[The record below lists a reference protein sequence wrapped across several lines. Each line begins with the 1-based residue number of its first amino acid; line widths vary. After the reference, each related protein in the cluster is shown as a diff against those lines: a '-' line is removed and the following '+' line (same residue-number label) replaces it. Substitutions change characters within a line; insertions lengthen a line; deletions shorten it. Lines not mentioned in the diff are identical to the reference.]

1 MKKTLQ
7 ASLSAVLVLS
17 LAGCKSTTASVSS
30 TQSAQN
36 NTFYQDAIDAYVNEI
51 DMGYAYDFTKTLSLD
66 PSLHDNSL
74 GFRTSG
80 SDAEHRT
87 ADYLAEEMEAI
98 GLKNVEKI
106 PVTVDKWQYND
117 ASLTIDGTDI
127 DLMPVSYMVNGTDEK
142 GITAEIVDCG
152 TGFAE
157 DYEDKDVKG
166 KIALVG
172 VDQYNE
178 SWIGGY
184 IYEAY
189 EHGAKALVTYDLD
202 GYGRYSDDDHQIQD
216 VCAEDVMPT
225 AIITM
230 SEYKQIKKAL
240 DEGHNKANLVIDSVM
255 EEGKGTSYDV
265 VGYIPGKSHDQQII
279 FAGHYD
285 MYFTGF
291 QDDCSAI
298 GTIMSMAK
306 TMIDSGYVPE
316 NDIVV
321 VAHGAEEWG
330 ATGTEIDWTRGAYEL
345 INNVHPEW
353 ASKTLAMFNFELDAF
368 DDGGDTFMITSVPE
382 YATLVKNLVDEGVL
396 DGAVKDY
403 EKGISAETFDTTTM
417 EDGISYRGAGVPYFL
432 NTTDTCSGSTSED
445 GEYTWSQLHY
455 HTESDN
461 TDTYSE
467 KVMKANIAVFGSIAI
482 AIDQLPAMTLDMQA
496 TIDDLSESFN
506 EDLAEEAGVSK
517 EDWENALA
525 VFQKEVDALNAEGK
539 DINERYVKAVSSK
552 ADVEAIKEEGKAY
565 NKKVLEL
572 FKYVQDNFVGIVFS
586 SDVVMKHVGYQ
597 NNIEYMDEVIDD
609 LKDNKVS
616 DALDV
621 AYQLN
626 GLCEYNYY
634 LFSPNAAAKIDA
646 HADKAVDNN
655 KWWGNDKGF
664 YFTNTKEATASLLQK
679 EDGDDV
685 SEEIKVYEDARVQQL
700 NYYKDSLEKEI
711 QAMEKIVK

>member
-17 LAGCKSTTASVSS
+17 LASCKSTTASVSS

-51 DMGYAYDFTKTLSLD
+51 DMDYAYDFTKTLSLD

-117 ASLTIDGTDI
+117 ASLTIEGTDI

-255 EEGKGTSYDV
+255 EEGEGTSYDV

-330 ATGTEIDWTRGAYEL
+330 ATGTEFDWTRGAYEL

-432 NTTDTCSGSTSED
+432 NTTDTCSGSASED

-552 ADVEAIKEEGKAY
+552 TDVEAIQEEGKAY

-597 NNIEYMDEVIDD
+597 NNIEYMDEVIND

-685 SEEIKVYEDARVQQL
+685 SEEIKVYEDARAQQL

-711 QAMEKIVK
+711 QAMEKISK

>member
-17 LAGCKSTTASVSS
+17 LAGCKSTAASVSS

-51 DMGYAYDFTKTLSLD
+51 DMDYAYDFTKTLSLD

-87 ADYLAEEMEAI
+87 ADYLAEKMKEI

-240 DEGHNKANLVIDSVM
+240 DAGHNKANLVIDSVM

-298 GTIMSMAK
+298 GTIMTMAK

-330 ATGTEIDWTRGAYEL
+330 ATGTEFDWTRGAYEL

-445 GEYTWSQLHY
+445 DEYTWSQLHY

-517 EDWENALA
+517 EDWENALS

-552 ADVEAIKEEGKAY
+552 ADVEAIQEEGKAY

-572 FKYVQDNFVGIVFS
+572 FKYVQDNFIGIVFS

-609 LKDNKVS
+609 LNDNKIS

-664 YFTNTKEATASLLQK
+664 YFTNTKEATASLLK
-679 EDGDDV
+679 REDGDDV
-685 SEEIKVYEDARVQQL
+685 SEEIKVYEDARAQQL

-711 QAMEKIVK
+711 QAMEKIGK

>member
-17 LAGCKSTTASVSS
+17 LAGCKSTAASVSS

-51 DMGYAYDFTKTLSLD
+51 DMDYAYDFTKTLSLD

-330 ATGTEIDWTRGAYEL
+330 ATGTEFDWTRGAYEL

-353 ASKTLAMFNFELDAF
+353 ASKTLALFNFELDAF

-432 NTTDTCSGSTSED
+432 NTTDTCSGSASED
-445 GEYTWSQLHY
+445 SEYTWSQLHY

-552 ADVEAIKEEGKAY
+552 ADAEAIQEEGKAY

-621 AYQLN
+621 AFQLN

-711 QAMEKIVK
+711 QAMEKIGK

>member
-51 DMGYAYDFTKTLSLD
+51 DMDYAYDFTKTLSLD

-142 GITAEIVDCG
+142 GITTEIVDCG

-330 ATGTEIDWTRGAYEL
+330 ATGTEFDWTRGAYEL

-353 ASKTLAMFNFELDAF
+353 ASKTLALFNFELDAF

-432 NTTDTCSGSTSED
+432 NTTDTCSGSASED

-525 VFQKEVDALNAEGK
+525 VFQKEVNALNAEGK

-552 ADVEAIKEEGKAY
+552 ADVEAIREEGKAY

-586 SDVVMKHVGYQ
+586 SDVVVKHVGYQ
-597 NNIEYMDEVIDD
+597 NNIEYMDEVIND

-664 YFTNTKEATASLLQK
+664 YFTNTKEATAALLQK

-685 SEEIKVYEDARVQQL
+685 SEEIKVYEDARAQQL

-711 QAMEKIVK
+711 QAMEKIGK

>member
-17 LAGCKSTTASVSS
+17 LAGCKSTAASVSS

-51 DMGYAYDFTKTLSLD
+51 DMDYAYDFTKTLSLD

-87 ADYLAEEMEAI
+87 ADYLAEKMEEI

-127 DLMPVSYMVNGTDEK
+127 DLMPVSYMVNGTDDK

-230 SEYKQIKKAL
+230 SEYKRIKKAL

-330 ATGTEIDWTRGAYEL
+330 ATGTEFDWTRGAYEL

-525 VFQKEVDALNAEGK
+525 VFQKKVDALNAEGK

-552 ADVEAIKEEGKAY
+552 ADVEAIREEGKAY

-664 YFTNTKEATASLLQK
+664 YFTNTKEATASLLKK

-685 SEEIKVYEDARVQQL
+685 SEEIKVYEDARAQQL

-711 QAMEKIVK
+711 QAMEKIGK

>member
-17 LAGCKSTTASVSS
+17 LAGCKSTAASVSS

-51 DMGYAYDFTKTLSLD
+51 DMDYAYDFTKTLSLD

-330 ATGTEIDWTRGAYEL
+330 ATGTEFDWTRGAYEL

-432 NTTDTCSGSTSED
+432 NTTDTCSGSASED

-517 EDWENALA
+517 EDWEKALS

-664 YFTNTKEATASLLQK
+664 YFTNTKEATASLLKK

-711 QAMEKIVK
+711 QAMEKIGK

>member
-17 LAGCKSTTASVSS
+17 LAGCKSTAASVSS
-30 TQSAQN
+30 TPSAQN

-51 DMGYAYDFTKTLSLD
+51 DMDYAYDFTKTLSLD

-87 ADYLAEEMEAI
+87 ADYLAEKMEEI

-157 DYEDKDVKG
+157 DYEDKNVKG

-216 VCAEDVMPT
+216 VCAEDIMPT

-240 DEGHNKANLVIDSVM
+240 DAGHNKANLVIDSVM

-330 ATGTEIDWTRGAYEL
+330 ATGTEFDWTRGAYEL

-382 YATLVKNLVDEGVL
+382 YATLVKNLVNEGVL

-403 EKGISAETFDTTTM
+403 KKGISAETFDTTTM

-432 NTTDTCSGSTSED
+432 NTTDTCSDSESED

-517 EDWENALA
+517 KDWENALS

-552 ADVEAIKEEGKAY
+552 ADVEAIQEEGKAY

-572 FKYVQDNFVGIVFS
+572 FKYVQDNFIGIVFS

-609 LKDNKVS
+609 LNDNKIS

-664 YFTNTKEATASLLQK
+664 YFTNTKEATASLLK
-679 EDGDDV
+679 REDGDDV
-685 SEEIKVYEDARVQQL
+685 SEEIKVYEDARAQQL

-711 QAMEKIVK
+711 QAMEKIGK

>member
-17 LAGCKSTTASVSS
+17 LAGCKSTAASVSS

-51 DMGYAYDFTKTLSLD
+51 DMDYAYDFTKTLSLD

-330 ATGTEIDWTRGAYEL
+330 ATGTEFDWTRGAYEL

-432 NTTDTCSGSTSED
+432 NTTDTCSGSASED

-525 VFQKEVDALNAEGK
+525 VFQKKVDALNAEGK

-552 ADVEAIKEEGKAY
+552 ADVEAIREEGKAY

-664 YFTNTKEATASLLQK
+664 YFTNTKEATASLLKK

-685 SEEIKVYEDARVQQL
+685 SEEIKVYEDARAQQL

-711 QAMEKIVK
+711 QAMEKIGK

>member
-17 LAGCKSTTASVSS
+17 LAGCKSTAAPVSS

-51 DMGYAYDFTKTLSLD
+51 NMDYAYDFTKTLSLD
-66 PSLHDNSL
+66 PLLHDNSL

-87 ADYLAEEMEAI
+87 ADYLAEKMEEI

-127 DLMPVSYMVNGTDEK
+127 DLMPVSYMVNGTDKK

-216 VCAEDVMPT
+216 VCAEDIMPT

-240 DEGHNKANLVIDSVM
+240 DAGHNKANLVIDSVM

-330 ATGTEIDWTRGAYEL
+330 ATGTEFDWTRGAYEL

-432 NTTDTCSGSTSED
+432 NTTDTCSGSESED

-517 EDWENALA
+517 EDWENALS

-552 ADVEAIKEEGKAY
+552 ADVEAIQEEGKAY

-609 LKDNKVS
+609 LNDNKIS

-664 YFTNTKEATASLLQK
+664 YFTNTKEATASLLKK

-685 SEEIKVYEDARVQQL
+685 SEEIKVYEDARAQQL

-711 QAMEKIVK
+711 QAMEKIGK

>member
-1 MKKTLQ
+1 MKKILR

-17 LAGCKSTTASVSS
+17 LVGCGSTKDEAI
-30 TQSAQN
+30 
-36 NTFYQDAIDAYVNEI
+36 YQDSIDAYVNEI
-51 DMGYAYDFTKTLSLD
+51 DMDYAYDFTKTLSTD
-66 PSLHDNSL
+66 ISLHDNSL

-87 ADYLAEEMEAI
+87 ADYLAKEMKAI

-106 PVTVDKWQYND
+106 PVNVDKWQYND
-117 ASLTIDGTDI
+117 ASLTIEGTDI
-127 DLMPVSYMVNGTDEK
+127 DMMPVSYMVNGTDEN
-142 GITAEIVDCG
+142 GITAQIVDCG
-152 TGFAE
+152 TGFAK
-157 DYEDKDVKG
+157 DYEGKDVEG

-172 VDQYNE
+172 VDQFNE

-202 GYGRYSDDDHQIQD
+202 GYGRFSDDDHQIQD
-216 VCAEDVMPT
+216 VCAEDIMPT
-225 AIITM
+225 TIITM

-240 DEGHNKANLVIDSVM
+240 KQGHDMATLKVDSVM
-255 EEGKGTSYDV
+255 EEGNGTSYDV

-330 ATGTEIDWTRGAYEL
+330 ATGTEFDWTRGAYEL

-353 ASKTLAMFNFELDAF
+353 ANKTLALFNFELDAY
-368 DDGGDTFMITSVPE
+368 DDGSDTFMVTCVPE
-382 YATLVKNLVDEGVL
+382 YASLVKSLVDSGTL
-396 DGAVKDY
+396 DGAVKEY
-403 EKGISAETFDTTTM
+403 KNGISTKTYDTTTM
-417 EDGISYRGAGVPYFL
+417 EDGVSYRNAGIPYFL
-432 NTTDTCSGSTSED
+432 NTTDTCSGETKDD
-445 GEYTWSQLHY
+445 GEYTWTQLHY

-467 KVMKANIAVFGSIAI
+467 KVMKANIAVFGSMAI
-482 AIDQLPAMTLDMQA
+482 AIDQLPAMSLNMQA
-496 TIDDLSESFN
+496 TIDDLKESFN
-506 EDLAEEAGVSK
+506 EDLALEAGVSK
-517 EDWENALA
+517 KNWDKALA
-525 VFQKEVDALNAEGK
+525 VFEKEVDALNKEGQ
-539 DINERYVKAVSSK
+539 DINNRYVKAVNSK
-552 ADVEAIKEEGKAY
+552 SDVTSIQKDGKAY
-565 NKKVLEL
+565 NKKVLDL

-597 NNIEYMDEVIDD
+597 NNIEYMDEIIQD
-609 LKDNKVS
+609 LKKDKVN

-634 LFSPNAAAKIDA
+634 LFSPNGAMI
-646 HADKAVDNN
+646 KATISQTQ
-655 KWWGNDKGF
+655 KM
-664 YFTNTKEATASLLQK
+664 LQHL
-679 EDGDDV
+679 
-685 SEEIKVYEDARVQQL
+685 Y
-700 NYYKDSLEKEI
+700 
-711 QAMEKIVK
+711 

>member
-17 LAGCKSTTASVSS
+17 LAGCKSTAASVSS

-51 DMGYAYDFTKTLSLD
+51 DMDYAYDFTKTLSLD

-98 GLKNVEKI
+98 GLKNVEKV

-330 ATGTEIDWTRGAYEL
+330 ATGTEFDWTRGAYEL

-517 EDWENALA
+517 EDWENALS
-525 VFQKEVDALNAEGK
+525 VFQKEVDALNTEGK
-539 DINERYVKAVSSK
+539 DINDRYVKAVSSK
-552 ADVEAIKEEGKAY
+552 ADAEAIKEEGKAY

-711 QAMEKIVK
+711 QAMEKIGK

>member
-17 LAGCKSTTASVSS
+17 LAGCKSTAASVSS

-51 DMGYAYDFTKTLSLD
+51 DMDYAYDFTKTLSLD

-87 ADYLAEEMEAI
+87 ADYLAEKMEKI

-240 DEGHNKANLVIDSVM
+240 DAGHNKANLVIDSVM

-298 GTIMSMAK
+298 GTIMTMAK

-330 ATGTEIDWTRGAYEL
+330 ATGTEFDWTRGC
-345 INNVHPEW
+345 I
-353 ASKTLAMFNFELDAF
+353 
-368 DDGGDTFMITSVPE
+368 
-382 YATLVKNLVDEGVL
+382 
-396 DGAVKDY
+396 
-403 EKGISAETFDTTTM
+403 
-417 EDGISYRGAGVPYFL
+417 
-432 NTTDTCSGSTSED
+432 
-445 GEYTWSQLHY
+445 
-455 HTESDN
+455 
-461 TDTYSE
+461 
-467 KVMKANIAVFGSIAI
+467 
-482 AIDQLPAMTLDMQA
+482 
-496 TIDDLSESFN
+496 
-506 EDLAEEAGVSK
+506 
-517 EDWENALA
+517 
-525 VFQKEVDALNAEGK
+525 
-539 DINERYVKAVSSK
+539 
-552 ADVEAIKEEGKAY
+552 
-565 NKKVLEL
+565 
-572 FKYVQDNFVGIVFS
+572 
-586 SDVVMKHVGYQ
+586 
-597 NNIEYMDEVIDD
+597 
-609 LKDNKVS
+609 
-616 DALDV
+616 
-621 AYQLN
+621 
-626 GLCEYNYY
+626 
-634 LFSPNAAAKIDA
+634 
-646 HADKAVDNN
+646 
-655 KWWGNDKGF
+655 
-664 YFTNTKEATASLLQK
+664 
-679 EDGDDV
+679 
-685 SEEIKVYEDARVQQL
+685 
-700 NYYKDSLEKEI
+700 
-711 QAMEKIVK
+711 

>member
-17 LAGCKSTTASVSS
+17 LAGCKSTAASVSS

-51 DMGYAYDFTKTLSLD
+51 DMDYAYDFTKTLSLD

-87 ADYLAEEMEAI
+87 ADYLAEKMEEI

-127 DLMPVSYMVNGTDEK
+127 DLMPVSYMVNGTDKK

-202 GYGRYSDDDHQIQD
+202 GYGRYSDDEHQIQD
-216 VCAEDVMPT
+216 VCAEDIMPT

-240 DEGHNKANLVIDSVM
+240 DAGHNKANLVIDSVM

-330 ATGTEIDWTRGAYEL
+330 TTGTEFDWTRGAYEL

-382 YATLVKNLVDEGVL
+382 YATLVKNLIDEGVL
-396 DGAVKDY
+396 DDAVKDY

-445 GEYTWSQLHY
+445 VEYTWSQLHY

-496 TIDDLSESFN
+496 TIDDLSESFS

-517 EDWENALA
+517 EDWENALS

-552 ADVEAIKEEGKAY
+552 ADVEAIQEEGKTY

-609 LKDNKVS
+609 LNDNKIS

-664 YFTNTKEATASLLQK
+664 YFTNTKEATASLLK
-679 EDGDDV
+679 KKDGDDV
-685 SEEIKVYEDARVQQL
+685 SEEIKVYEDARAQQL

-711 QAMEKIVK
+711 QAMEKIGK

>member
-17 LAGCKSTTASVSS
+17 LAGCKSTAASVSS

-51 DMGYAYDFTKTLSLD
+51 DMDYAYDFTKTLSLD

-87 ADYLAEEMEAI
+87 ADYLAEKMEEI

-127 DLMPVSYMVNGTDEK
+127 DLMPVSYMVNGTDDK

-230 SEYKQIKKAL
+230 SEYKRIKKAL

-330 ATGTEIDWTRGAYEL
+330 ATGTEFDWTRGAYEL

-432 NTTDTCSGSTSED
+432 NTTDTCSGSASED

-711 QAMEKIVK
+711 QAMEKIGK

>member
-1 MKKTLQ
+1 MKKILR

-17 LAGCKSTTASVSS
+17 LVGCGSTKDEAI
-30 TQSAQN
+30 
-36 NTFYQDAIDAYVNEI
+36 YQDSIDAYVNEI
-51 DMGYAYDFTKTLSLD
+51 DMDYAYDFTKTLSTD
-66 PSLHDNSL
+66 TSLHDNSL

-87 ADYLAEEMEAI
+87 ANYLAKEMKAI

-106 PVTVDKWQYND
+106 PVNVDKWQYND
-117 ASLTIDGTDI
+117 ASLTIEGTDI
-127 DLMPVSYMVNGTDEK
+127 DLMPVSYMVNGTDEN
-142 GITAEIVDCG
+142 GITAQIVDCG
-152 TGFAE
+152 TGFAK
-157 DYEDKDVKG
+157 DYEDKDVEG

-172 VDQYNE
+172 VDQFNE

-202 GYGRYSDDDHQIQD
+202 GYGRFSDDDHQIQD
-216 VCAEDVMPT
+216 VCAEDIMPT
-225 AIITM
+225 TIITM

-240 DEGHNKANLVIDSVM
+240 KQGHDMATLKVDSVM
-255 EEGKGTSYDV
+255 EEGNGTSYDV

-330 ATGTEIDWTRGAYEL
+330 ATGTEFDWTRGAYEL

-353 ASKTLAMFNFELDAF
+353 ANKTLALFNFELDAY
-368 DDGGDTFMITSVPE
+368 DDGSDTFMVTCVPE
-382 YATLVKNLVDEGVL
+382 YASLVKSLVDSGAL
-396 DGAVKDY
+396 NGAVKEY
-403 EKGISAETFDTTTM
+403 KNGISTKTYDTTTM
-417 EDGISYRGAGVPYFL
+417 EDG
-432 NTTDTCSGSTSED
+432 
-445 GEYTWSQLHY
+445 
-455 HTESDN
+455 
-461 TDTYSE
+461 
-467 KVMKANIAVFGSIAI
+467 
-482 AIDQLPAMTLDMQA
+482 
-496 TIDDLSESFN
+496 
-506 EDLAEEAGVSK
+506 VSK
-517 EDWENALA
+517 KDWDKALA
-525 VFQKEVDALNAEGK
+525 VFKKEVESLNAEGQ
-539 DINERYVKAVSSK
+539 DINDRYIKAVSSK
-552 ADVEAIKEEGKAY
+552 SDVTSIQKEGKAY
-565 NKKVLEL
+565 NKKVLDL

-597 NNIEYMDEVIDD
+597 NNIEYMDEIIQD
-609 LKDNKVS
+609 LKKDKVS

-646 HADKAVDNN
+646 HADKAVENN
-655 KWWGNDKGF
+655 KWWGNDKGY
-664 YFTNTKEATASLLQK
+664 YFANTKNATTSLLNK

-685 SEEIKVYEDARVQQL
+685 SEEIKVYESARTKQL
-700 NYYKDSLEKEI
+700 DYYKEALENEI
-711 QAMEKIVK
+711 LAMNEINQ

>member
-1 MKKTLQ
+1 MKKTLR

-51 DMGYAYDFTKTLSLD
+51 DMDYAYDFTKTLSLD

-98 GLKNVEKI
+98 GLKNVEKV

-330 ATGTEIDWTRGAYEL
+330 ATGTEFDWTRGAYEL

-353 ASKTLAMFNFELDAF
+353 ASKTLALFNFELDAF

-432 NTTDTCSGSTSED
+432 NTTDTCSGSASED

-517 EDWENALA
+517 EDWKNALA

-552 ADVEAIKEEGKAY
+552 ADVEAIQEEGKAY

-597 NNIEYMDEVIDD
+597 NNIEYMDEVIND

-711 QAMEKIVK
+711 QAMEKIGK

>member
-17 LAGCKSTTASVSS
+17 LAGCKSTAASVSS

-51 DMGYAYDFTKTLSLD
+51 DMDYAYDFTKTLSLD

-117 ASLTIDGTDI
+117 ASLTIEGTDI
-127 DLMPVSYMVNGTDEK
+127 DLMPASYMVNGTDEK

-330 ATGTEIDWTRGAYEL
+330 ATGTEFDWTRGAYEL

-432 NTTDTCSGSTSED
+432 NTTDTCSGSASED

-506 EDLAEEAGVSK
+506 EDLAEEAGISK

-552 ADVEAIKEEGKAY
+552 ADVEAIQEEGKAY

-700 NYYKDSLEKEI
+700 NYYKESLEKEI
-711 QAMEKIVK
+711 QAMEKIGK

>member
-17 LAGCKSTTASVSS
+17 LAGCKSTAASVSS

-51 DMGYAYDFTKTLSLD
+51 DMDYAYDFTKTLSLD

-87 ADYLAEEMEAI
+87 ADYLAEKMEEI

-117 ASLTIDGTDI
+117 ASLTIEGTDI

-330 ATGTEIDWTRGAYEL
+330 ATGTEFDWTRGAYEL

-353 ASKTLAMFNFELDAF
+353 ASKTLALFNFELDAF

-552 ADVEAIKEEGKAY
+552 ADVEAIQEEGKAY

-609 LKDNKVS
+609 LKDYKVS

-685 SEEIKVYEDARVQQL
+685 SEEIKVYEDARAQQL

-711 QAMEKIVK
+711 QAMEKIGK

>member
-17 LAGCKSTTASVSS
+17 LAGCKSTAASVSS

-51 DMGYAYDFTKTLSLD
+51 DMDYAYDFTKTLSLD

-330 ATGTEIDWTRGAYEL
+330 ATGTEFDWTRGAYEL

-552 ADVEAIKEEGKAY
+552 ADVEAIQEEGKAY

-685 SEEIKVYEDARVQQL
+685 SEEIKVYEDARAQQL

-711 QAMEKIVK
+711 QAMEKIGK

>member
-17 LAGCKSTTASVSS
+17 LAGCKSTAASVSS

-51 DMGYAYDFTKTLSLD
+51 DMDYAYDFTKTLSLD

-330 ATGTEIDWTRGAYEL
+330 ATGTEFDWTRGAYEL

-353 ASKTLAMFNFELDAF
+353 ASKTLALFNFELDAF

-382 YATLVKNLVDEGVL
+382 YATLVKNLVDEGVF

-432 NTTDTCSGSTSED
+432 NTTDTCSGSASED

-517 EDWENALA
+517 EDWENALT

-539 DINERYVKAVSSK
+539 DINDRYVKAVSSK
-552 ADVEAIKEEGKAY
+552 ADAEAIQEEGKAY

-597 NNIEYMDEVIDD
+597 NNIEYMDEVIDA
-609 LKDNKVS
+609 LNDNKVS

-664 YFTNTKEATASLLQK
+664 YFTNTKEATESLLQK

-685 SEEIKVYEDARVQQL
+685 SEEIKVYEDARAQQL

-711 QAMEKIVK
+711 QAMEKIGK

>member
-17 LAGCKSTTASVSS
+17 LAGCKSTAASVSS

-51 DMGYAYDFTKTLSLD
+51 DMDYAYDFTKTLSLD

-330 ATGTEIDWTRGAYEL
+330 ATGTEFDWTRGAYEL

-432 NTTDTCSGSTSED
+432 NTTDTCSGSASED

-517 EDWENALA
+517 EDWEKALA

-597 NNIEYMDEVIDD
+597 NNIEYMDEVIDA
-609 LKDNKVS
+609 LNDNKVS

-664 YFTNTKEATASLLQK
+664 YFTNTKEATASLLKK

-685 SEEIKVYEDARVQQL
+685 SEEIKVYEDARAQQL

-711 QAMEKIVK
+711 QAMEKIGK

>member
-17 LAGCKSTTASVSS
+17 LAGCKSTAASVSS

-51 DMGYAYDFTKTLSLD
+51 DMDYAYDFTKTLSLD
-66 PSLHDNSL
+66 SSLHDNSL

-87 ADYLAEEMEAI
+87 ADYLAEKMEEI

-142 GITAEIVDCG
+142 GITAEIGDCG

-216 VCAEDVMPT
+216 VCAEDIMPA

-240 DEGHNKANLVIDSVM
+240 DAGHNKANLVIDSVM
-255 EEGKGTSYDV
+255 KEGKGTSYDV

-298 GTIMSMAK
+298 GTIMTMAK

-330 ATGTEIDWTRGAYEL
+330 ATGTEFDWTRGAYEL

-368 DDGGDTFMITSVPE
+368 DEGGDTYMITSVPE

-517 EDWENALA
+517 EDWENALS

-552 ADVEAIKEEGKAY
+552 ADVEAIQEEGKAY

-572 FKYVQDNFVGIVFS
+572 FKYVQDNFIGIVFS

-609 LKDNKVS
+609 LNDNKIS

-664 YFTNTKEATASLLQK
+664 YFTNTKEATASLLKK

-685 SEEIKVYEDARVQQL
+685 SEEIKVYEDARAQQL

-711 QAMEKIVK
+711 QAMEKIGK

>member
-17 LAGCKSTTASVSS
+17 LVGCGSTKDEAI
-30 TQSAQN
+30 
-36 NTFYQDAIDAYVNEI
+36 YQDSIDAYVNEI
-51 DMGYAYDFTKTLSLD
+51 DMDYAYDFTKTLSTD
-66 PSLHDNSL
+66 TSLHDNSL

-87 ADYLAEEMEAI
+87 ANYLAKEMKAI
-98 GLKNVEKI
+98 GLKNVEKV

-330 ATGTEIDWTRGAYEL
+330 ATGTEFDWTRGAYEL

-432 NTTDTCSGSTSED
+432 NTTDTCSGSASED

-552 ADVEAIKEEGKAY
+552 ADVEAIQEEGKAY

-685 SEEIKVYEDARVQQL
+685 SEEIKVYEDARAQQL

-711 QAMEKIVK
+711 QAMEKIGK

>member
-17 LAGCKSTTASVSS
+17 LAGCKSTAASVSS

-36 NTFYQDAIDAYVNEI
+36 NTFYQEAIDAYVNEI
-51 DMGYAYDFTKTLSLD
+51 DMDYAYDFTKTLSLD

-87 ADYLAEEMEAI
+87 ADYLAEKMKEI

-240 DEGHNKANLVIDSVM
+240 DAGHNKANLVIDSVM

-298 GTIMSMAK
+298 GTIMTMAK

-330 ATGTEIDWTRGAYEL
+330 ATGTEFDWTRGAYEL

-432 NTTDTCSGSTSED
+432 NTTDTCSGSTIED

-517 EDWENALA
+517 EDWENALS

-552 ADVEAIKEEGKAY
+552 ADVEAIQEEGKAY

-572 FKYVQDNFVGIVFS
+572 FKYVQDNFIGIVFS

-609 LKDNKVS
+609 LNDNKIS

-664 YFTNTKEATASLLQK
+664 YFTNTKEATASLLK
-679 EDGDDV
+679 REDGDDV
-685 SEEIKVYEDARVQQL
+685 SEEIKVYEDARAQQL

-711 QAMEKIVK
+711 QAMEKIGK

>member
-17 LAGCKSTTASVSS
+17 LAGCKSTAASVSS

-51 DMGYAYDFTKTLSLD
+51 DMDYAYDFTKTLSLD

-87 ADYLAEEMEAI
+87 ADYLAEKMEEI

-230 SEYKQIKKAL
+230 SEYKRIKKAL

-330 ATGTEIDWTRGAYEL
+330 ATGTEFDWTRGAYEL

-552 ADVEAIKEEGKAY
+552 ADVEAIREEGKAY

-634 LFSPNAAAKIDA
+634 LFSPNAATKIDA

-685 SEEIKVYEDARVQQL
+685 SEEIKVYEDARAQQL

-711 QAMEKIVK
+711 QAMEKIGK

>member
-51 DMGYAYDFTKTLSLD
+51 DMDYAYDFTKTLSLD
-66 PSLHDNSL
+66 PPLHDNSL

-98 GLKNVEKI
+98 GLKNVEKV

-330 ATGTEIDWTRGAYEL
+330 ATGTEFDWTRGAYEL

-432 NTTDTCSGSTSED
+432 NTTDTCSGSESED

-552 ADVEAIKEEGKAY
+552 ADAEAIKEEGKAY

-685 SEEIKVYEDARVQQL
+685 SEEIKVYEDARAQQL

-711 QAMEKIVK
+711 QAMEKIGK

>member
-51 DMGYAYDFTKTLSLD
+51 DMDYAYDFTKTLSLD

-142 GITAEIVDCG
+142 GITTEIVDCG

-330 ATGTEIDWTRGAYEL
+330 ATGTEFDWTRGAYEL

-353 ASKTLAMFNFELDAF
+353 ASKTLALFNFELDAF

-432 NTTDTCSGSTSED
+432 NTTDTCSGSASED

-517 EDWENALA
+517 EDWEKALA

-597 NNIEYMDEVIDD
+597 NNIEYMDEVIDA
-609 LKDNKVS
+609 LNDNKVS

-664 YFTNTKEATASLLQK
+664 YFTNTKEATASLLKK

-685 SEEIKVYEDARVQQL
+685 SEEIKVYEDARAQQL

-711 QAMEKIVK
+711 QAMEKIGK

>member
-51 DMGYAYDFTKTLSLD
+51 DMDYAYDFTKTLSLD

-87 ADYLAEEMEAI
+87 ADYLAEKMEEI

-117 ASLTIDGTDI
+117 ASLTIEGTDI

-330 ATGTEIDWTRGAYEL
+330 ATGTEFDWTRGAYEL

-552 ADVEAIKEEGKAY
+552 ADVEAIQEEGKAY

-685 SEEIKVYEDARVQQL
+685 SEEIKVYEDARAQQL

-711 QAMEKIVK
+711 QAMEKIGK

>member
-1 MKKTLQ
+1 
-7 ASLSAVLVLS
+7 
-17 LAGCKSTTASVSS
+17 
-30 TQSAQN
+30 
-36 NTFYQDAIDAYVNEI
+36 
-51 DMGYAYDFTKTLSLD
+51 
-66 PSLHDNSL
+66 
-74 GFRTSG
+74 
-80 SDAEHRT
+80 
-87 ADYLAEEMEAI
+87 
-98 GLKNVEKI
+98 
-106 PVTVDKWQYND
+106 
-117 ASLTIDGTDI
+117 
-127 DLMPVSYMVNGTDEK
+127 
-142 GITAEIVDCG
+142 
-152 TGFAE
+152 
-157 DYEDKDVKG
+157 
-166 KIALVG
+166 
-172 VDQYNE
+172 
-178 SWIGGY
+178 
-184 IYEAY
+184 
-189 EHGAKALVTYDLD
+189 
-202 GYGRYSDDDHQIQD
+202 
-216 VCAEDVMPT
+216 
-225 AIITM
+225 
-230 SEYKQIKKAL
+230 
-240 DEGHNKANLVIDSVM
+240 
-255 EEGKGTSYDV
+255 
-265 VGYIPGKSHDQQII
+265 
-279 FAGHYD
+279 

-298 GTIMSMAK
+298 GTIMTMAK

-330 ATGTEIDWTRGAYEL
+330 ATGTEFDWTRGAYEL

-506 EDLAEEAGVSK
+506 EDLAE
-517 EDWENALA
+517 
-525 VFQKEVDALNAEGK
+525 
-539 DINERYVKAVSSK
+539 SSK
-552 ADVEAIKEEGKAY
+552 ADVEAIQEEGKAY

-572 FKYVQDNFVGIVFS
+572 FKYVQDNFIGIVFS

-609 LKDNKVS
+609 LNDNKIS

-626 GLCEYNYY
+626 GLCEY
-634 LFSPNAAAKIDA
+634 
-646 HADKAVDNN
+646 NN

-664 YFTNTKEATASLLQK
+664 YFTNTKEATASLLK
-679 EDGDDV
+679 REDGDDV
-685 SEEIKVYEDARVQQL
+685 SEEIKVYEDARAQQL

-711 QAMEKIVK
+711 QAMEKIGK

>member
-17 LAGCKSTTASVSS
+17 LAGCKSTAAPVSS

-51 DMGYAYDFTKTLSLD
+51 NMDYAYDFTKTLSLD

-87 ADYLAEEMEAI
+87 ADYLAEKMEEI

-127 DLMPVSYMVNGTDEK
+127 DLMPVSYMVNGTDKK

-216 VCAEDVMPT
+216 VCAEDIMPT

-240 DEGHNKANLVIDSVM
+240 DAGHNKANLVIDSVM

-330 ATGTEIDWTRGAYEL
+330 ATGTEFDWTRGAYEL

-382 YATLVKNLVDEGVL
+382 YAALVKNLVDEGVL

-432 NTTDTCSGSTSED
+432 NTTDTCSGSESED
-445 GEYTWSQLHY
+445 GEYTRSQLHY

-506 EDLAEEAGVSK
+506 EDLAEEAGISK
-517 EDWENALA
+517 EDWENALS

-552 ADVEAIKEEGKAY
+552 ADVEAIQEEGKAY

-572 FKYVQDNFVGIVFS
+572 FKYVQDNFIGIVFS

-609 LKDNKVS
+609 LNDNKIS

-664 YFTNTKEATASLLQK
+664 YFTNTKEATASLLKK

-685 SEEIKVYEDARVQQL
+685 SEEIKVYEDARAQQL

-711 QAMEKIVK
+711 QAMEKIGK

>member
-216 VCAEDVMPT
+216 VCAEDVMPA

-240 DEGHNKANLVIDSVM
+240 DEGRNKANLVIDSVM

-330 ATGTEIDWTRGAYEL
+330 ATGTEFDWTRGAYEL

-353 ASKTLAMFNFELDAF
+353 ASKTLALFNFELDAF

-517 EDWENALA
+517 EDWEKALA

-609 LKDNKVS
+609 LKDNKIS

-685 SEEIKVYEDARVQQL
+685 SEEIKVYEDARAQQL
-700 NYYKDSLEKEI
+700 NYYKESLEKEI
-711 QAMEKIVK
+711 QAMEKIGK

>member
-51 DMGYAYDFTKTLSLD
+51 DMDYAYDFTKTLSLD
-66 PSLHDNSL
+66 SSLHDNSL

-87 ADYLAEEMEAI
+87 ADYLAEEMETI

-330 ATGTEIDWTRGAYEL
+330 ATGTEFDWTRGAYEL

-432 NTTDTCSGSTSED
+432 NTTDTCSDSTSED

-506 EDLAEEAGVSK
+506 EDLAEETGVSK

-525 VFQKEVDALNAEGK
+525 VFQKEVDALNDEGK

-552 ADVEAIKEEGKAY
+552 ADVEAIREEGKAY

-609 LKDNKVS
+609 LKDSKVS

-655 KWWGNDKGF
+655 KWWGNDKEF

-700 NYYKDSLEKEI
+700 NYYKESLEKEI
-711 QAMEKIVK
+711 QAMEKIGK

>member
-51 DMGYAYDFTKTLSLD
+51 DMDYAYDFTKTLSLD

-98 GLKNVEKI
+98 GLKNVEKV

-330 ATGTEIDWTRGAYEL
+330 ATGTEFDWTRGAYEL

-552 ADVEAIKEEGKAY
+552 ADVEAIREEGKAY

-685 SEEIKVYEDARVQQL
+685 SEEIKVYEDARAQQL
-700 NYYKDSLEKEI
+700 NYYKDSLVKEI
-711 QAMEKIVK
+711 QAMEKIGK

>member
-17 LAGCKSTTASVSS
+17 LAGCKSTAASVSS

-51 DMGYAYDFTKTLSLD
+51 DMDYAYDFTKTLSLD

-117 ASLTIDGTDI
+117 ASLTIEGTDI

-330 ATGTEIDWTRGAYEL
+330 ATGTEFDWTRGAYEL

-353 ASKTLAMFNFELDAF
+353 ASKTLALFNFELDAF

-552 ADVEAIKEEGKAY
+552 ADVEAIQEEGKAY

-609 LKDNKVS
+609 LKDYKVS

-685 SEEIKVYEDARVQQL
+685 SEEIKVYEDARAQQL

-711 QAMEKIVK
+711 QAMEKIGK